1 MSTKYLIESVPA
13 NVDRRVEVK
22 CRGDGFRKLYKWL
35 AGADEAFTDRGRK
48 DLRAIYGLHARTM
61 IGWLNPL
68 QHAPRDPRDR
78 ADPFP
83 SPRGRPPRRNAARVT
98 VITIWEINHDY
109 ECTSASV

>member
-83 SPRGRPPRRNAARVT
+83 SPRGRPPRRSAARVT
-98 VITIWEINHDY
+98 AI
-109 ECTSASV
+109 AA